1 MGEING
7 GFCRG
12 ETTSS
17 GARKTRQQ
25 PASSLAYVASGTLV
39 SVGDKASKDVAAVDS
54 MAAETILLSCG
65 YHHSCLTCTVS
76 NNMPSTTSPVKAP
89 TSPYY

>member
-7 GFCRG
+7 RFCRG

-17 GARKTRQQ
+17 GARETIQQ

-39 SVGDKASKDVAAVDS
+39 SVGDKASKYVAAVAS
-54 MAAETILLSCG
+54 VATETILLSCG
-65 YHHSCLTCTVS
+65 YYQSCLTCTVS
-76 NNMPSTTSPVKAP
+76 NNMPSTTSPVKFT